1 MTNHQ
6 RVASCFCEG
15 PCNSCTSARVSRGRQ
30 VLRVSPPMC
39 YPCWTPCD
47 CCEACQEKNRKLIS
61 CCGGDE
67 DRKLKRPATPYVT
80 RNALA
85 AMKQGGAGT
94 DNLSITDDMLMWT
107 PAEARRYFESVGQEK
122 PDPDVVAR
130 RSPDDTA
137 PPPVRTG
144 AARGEQ
150 ELLYGLFCPC
160 CDTIICEAMEHRARK
175 KARAAATSNG
185 AVGLEMQR

>member
-107 PAEARRYFESVGQEK
+107 PAEARRYFESAGQQK
-122 PDPDVVAR
+122 PNPDDLAR
-130 RSPDDTA
+130 RSLDDMAPPDD
-137 PPPVRTG
+137 
-144 AARGEQ
+144 
-150 ELLYGLFCPC
+150 
-160 CDTIICEAMEHRARK
+160 
-175 KARAAATSNG
+175 RAAGASNG
-185 AVGLEMQR
+185 TIGLEMQR

>member
-1 MTNHQ
+1 
-6 RVASCFCEG
+6 
-15 PCNSCTSARVSRGRQ
+15 
-30 VLRVSPPMC
+30 MC

-107 PAEARRYFESVGQEK
+107 PAEARRYFESAGQQK
-122 PDPDVVAR
+122 PNPDDLAR
-130 RSPDDTA
+130 RSLDDMAPPDD
-137 PPPVRTG
+137 
-144 AARGEQ
+144 
-150 ELLYGLFCPC
+150 
-160 CDTIICEAMEHRARK
+160 
-175 KARAAATSNG
+175 RAAGASNG
-185 AVGLEMQR
+185 TIGLEMQR